1 MSAILFDLKSN
12 EERGKMYGGREQ
24 NVAWGR
30 NSVPLFIRNLSQKHT
45 GPAAGM
51 LLRVGKRALCWS
63 EK

>member
-1 MSAILFDLKSN
+1 
-12 EERGKMYGGREQ
+12 MYGGREQ
-24 NVAWGR
+24 NVAWGI